1 MQIVTA
7 FQFPM
12 PLPQIVIDTNVI
24 VAGLRSRRGSAF
36 KLLILINT
44 GQFDIHL
51 SIPLVLEYTEVLL
64 RELPNLYLSREEVDD
79 LIDFYCAVG
88 VQHEIFFLWRPFLRD
103 PKDDMVLELAVKAGC
118 ESIITYN
125 TRDFAGVEQF
135 GLSLLE
141 PSEFLRLIGKL
152 P

>member
-1 MQIVTA
+1 
-7 FQFPM
+7 M

-24 VAGLRSRRGSAF
+24 VAGLRSRRGRAF

>member
-1 MQIVTA
+1 
-7 FQFPM
+7 M

-141 PSEFLRLIGKL
+141 PSEFLRLIRKL

>member
-1 MQIVTA
+1 
-7 FQFPM
+7 M
-12 PLPQIVIDTNVI
+12 PLSQIVIDTNVI

-103 PKDDMVLELAVKAGC
+103 PKDDLVLELAVKAGC

>member
-1 MQIVTA
+1 
-7 FQFPM
+7 M
-12 PLPQIVIDTNVI
+12 PLPQVVIDTNVI

-36 KLLILINT
+36 QLLVLIST
-44 GQFDIHL
+44 EQFDIHL
-51 SIPLVLEYTEVLL
+51 SVPLVLEYTDVLL

-79 LIDFYCAVG
+79 LIDFYFAVG
-88 VQHEIFFLWRPFLRD
+88 VQHDIFFLWRPFLRD

-118 ESIITYN
+118 ETIITYN
-125 TRDFAGVEQF
+125 TRDFVGVEQF
-135 GLSLLE
+135 GLKLLE